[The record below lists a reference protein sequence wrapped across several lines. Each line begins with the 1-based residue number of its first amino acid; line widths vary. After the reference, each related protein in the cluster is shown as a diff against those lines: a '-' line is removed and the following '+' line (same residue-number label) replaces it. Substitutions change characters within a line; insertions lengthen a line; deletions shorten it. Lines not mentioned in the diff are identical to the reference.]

1 MTIGN
6 SWLGNLSVSN
16 ISTSQDLA
24 TGSAVLTSTVLSIP
38 SVVDRVLVKM
48 GSAAT
53 EEMTICVVPGV
64 GTAYST
70 VVVHTS
76 TSGHTSFYWQ
86 PDRPLFLAA
95 SDYIQ
100 VNVKNTSATGSAYIT
115 MLQFY

>member
-16 ISTSQDLA
+16 VSTSQDLA
-24 TGSAVLTSTVLSIP
+24 TGSALLTSTVLSIA
-38 SVVDRVLVKM
+38 SVVDRVTVKM

-53 EEMTICVVPGV
+53 EEISISVVPAV

-70 VVVHTS
+70 IVVLTS
-76 TSGHTSFYWQ
+76 TSDHTSLYWQ

-100 VNVKNTSATGSAYIT
+100 VNVKNTSTTGSVYIT